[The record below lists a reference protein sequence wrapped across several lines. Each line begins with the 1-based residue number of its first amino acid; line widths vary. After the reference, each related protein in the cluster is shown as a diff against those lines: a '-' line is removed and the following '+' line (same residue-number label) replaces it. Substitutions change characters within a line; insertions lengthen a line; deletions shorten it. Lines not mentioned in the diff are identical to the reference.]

1 MWLVMLWTSFMNFNK
16 FIFNYVLYM
25 PKYVVNECLRWMVH
39 VFFVNMICLKKR
51 LVQFSKPDGL
61 VVLVVLRKPDV
72 LVCQTRLSGF
82 DRQNICFSQFNFL
95 WTTHHMHHVL
105 LVHTHFCCTL
115 QMHTYRGN
123 SLRFPWKMCKM
134 ASLDQIWIPFNIHIF
149 RGS

>member
-1 MWLVMLWTSFMNFNK
+1 
-16 FIFNYVLYM
+16 
-25 PKYVVNECLRWMVH
+25 VH

-95 WTTHHMHHVL
+95 
-105 LVHTHFCCTL
+105 
-115 QMHTYRGN
+115 
-123 SLRFPWKMCKM
+123 
-134 ASLDQIWIPFNIHIF
+134 
-149 RGS
+149 